1 MLSKLIWFFVQL
13 CIMFSINNACK
24 QKKKKEYFKRQVG
37 VVRMTIR
44 LRENETKEKR
54 EIYININ
61 I

>member
-1 MLSKLIWFFVQL
+1 
-13 CIMFSINNACK
+13 MFSINNACK
-24 QKKKKEYFKRQVG
+24 QKKKEYFKRQVG

>member
-1 MLSKLIWFFVQL
+1 MRVS
-13 CIMFSINNACK
+13 
-24 QKKKKEYFKRQVG
+24 KKKEYFKRQVG
-37 VVRMTIR
+37 GVRMMIR

>member
-1 MLSKLIWFFVQL
+1 MRVS
-13 CIMFSINNACK
+13 
-24 QKKKKEYFKRQVG
+24 KKKKEFFKRQVG

>member
-24 QKKKKEYFKRQVG
+24 QKKEYFKRQVG